1 MIRLAERQPATS
13 VAPSA
18 YPEDESEFD
27 VASAYQRFGRELYL
41 FALNALGDA
50 GAAEEAIQEAF
61 TRAWRAR
68 RRFDAQQGSVR
79 TWLFAIARNVVRD
92 TFRRRARIPEPVE
105 DSRLSHLHDS
115 APHPDEGLMLLE
127 ALSAISREH
136 RQAVIA
142 IHVVGLSYAE
152 LSDSLGVSVST
163 LRSRTFHGLR
173 ALRQHITS
181 GEESNA

>member
-1 MIRLAERQPATS
+1 MIRLAERQPTATGA
-13 VAPSA
+13 APAS
-18 YPEDESEFD
+18 PPQESSFD

-68 RRFDAQQGSVR
+68 SRFDSQQGSVR
-79 TWLFAIARNVVRD
+79 TWLFAIARNVIRD
-92 TFRRRARIPEPVE
+92 TFRRRARIPEPVD
-105 DSRLSHLHDS
+105 DSRLSHLHDH
-115 APHPDEGLMLLE
+115 APDPDESLVLLE
-127 ALSAISREH
+127 ALSALSRDH

-181 GEESNA
+181 EEESDD